1 MYVWL
6 FKKMPNCF
14 LSDCT
19 IFYSHQQRVRVVVD
33 AHLVL
38 AIFFILAIL
47 TGVHVVV
54 SHCGLIC
61 ISWRLMRNTI
71 SWVCWTIILGP
82 FLSSLIRYWVVI
94 IFFILSTQVLGFT
107 CYKYFSRSGLS
118 VFSTVSFDEKVVLIS
133 MKSNVSIFLWL
144 ILSVSS
150 LRSPCLPQIRVDFY
164 VWVSDPLGANF
175 CSLALGGS
183 GVCFPWGYRVVEHRW
198 SKRFSFP
205 HWIALVLV

>member
-19 IFYSHQQRVRVVVD
+19 IFCSRPQRVRVVVD

-71 SWVCWTIILGP
+71 SWVCWTIFLGP
-82 FLSSLIRYWVVI
+82 FLSFLIRYWVVI
-94 IFFILSTQVLGFT
+94 IFYILSTQVLGRIYVLQVFLPLWVV
-107 CYKYFSRSGLS
+107 CFLS
-118 VFSTVSFDEKVVLIS
+118 
-133 MKSNVSIFLWL
+133 SIFWWEGGVNFNEVQCINFFVVNTFC
-144 ILSVSS
+144 ILFKKS
-150 LRSPCLPQIRVDFY
+150 LPEFPS
-164 VWVSDPLGANF
+164 WH
-175 CSLALGGS
+175 S
-183 GVCFPWGYRVVEHRW
+183 G
-198 SKRFSFP
+198 
-205 HWIALVLV
+205 

>member
-1 MYVWL
+1 
-6 FKKMPNCF
+6 
-14 LSDCT
+14 
-19 IFYSHQQRVRVVVD
+19 
-33 AHLVL
+33 
-38 AIFFILAIL
+38 
-47 TGVHVVV
+47 
-54 SHCGLIC
+54 
-61 ISWRLMRNTI
+61 
-71 SWVCWTIILGP
+71 
-82 FLSSLIRYWVVI
+82 
-94 IFFILSTQVLGFT
+94 
-107 CYKYFSRSGLS
+107 
-118 VFSTVSFDEKVVLIS
+118 

-205 HWIALVLV
+205 H